1 MLAKGAKEGG
11 GSSPTKLVSA
21 RRALGLGLK
30 RISVMGSR
38 EPLPQSN
45 GSFRLHPS
53 EPRQK
58 GACLVF
64 CGACAIA
71 GICWRLAFSH
81 RPSPEY
87 YRAAAATQTATTA
100 SKTRTVVDRQGRLES
115 LEK

>member
-1 MLAKGAKEGG
+1 MLAKGAKAGG

-53 EPRQK
+53 ELARR
-58 GACLVF
+58 ALAWCFVVLVQSRVY
-64 CGACAIA
+64 A
-71 GICWRLAFSH
+71 G
-81 RPSPEY
+81 
-87 YRAAAATQTATTA
+87 
-100 SKTRTVVDRQGRLES
+100 D
-115 LEK
+115 